1 MLDIILLKTGR
12 SICAGI
18 TALVLTVLP
27 TVVFAQAAP
36 AESTTPPA
44 GTQAATNA
52 AEMAMS
58 LTPADKKFI
67 KDASESLYL
76 EMAIVDIALRR
87 NRPVGASVDAA
98 KKLGDTLHPDLKKA
112 WEELSTFAQSKNEKV
127 RDELT
132 GVDKRE
138 VEQLRSVDVEKF
150 NKQVVAL
157 LGKET
162 KKLAQTFE
170 SKSIQHPVLKKIAA
184 SHSPTFKKH
193 VNEVVQAR

>member
-1 MLDIILLKTGR
+1 MRDVILLKTGM
-12 SICAGI
+12 A
-18 TALVLTVLP
+18 ALLLTVLSP
-27 TVVFAQAAP
+27 VLFAQAAP
-36 AESTTPPA
+36 AESTTPP
-44 GTQAATNA
+44 GATA
-52 AEMAMS
+52 AEMAIP
-58 LTPADKKFI
+58 LTPVDKKFI

-76 EMAIVDIALRR
+76 ELAIVDIALRR

-98 KKLGDTLHPDLKKA
+98 KKLGDKLHPDLKKA

-138 VEQLRSVDVEKF
+138 VEQLRSVDIDKF

-162 KKLAQTFE
+162 KKLVQTFE
-170 SKSIQHPVLKKIAA
+170 SKSMQHPVLKKIAA
-184 SHSPTFKKH
+184 SYLPTLKNH
-193 VNEVVQAR
+193 VNEVAQSAK